1 MGDDT
6 ATYLAANIASLN
18 KGKNMF
24 VGNLPR
30 SKVDCVGIFDTGGG
44 PPRQDYAINEPSI
57 QIDVRKRASSYTAA
71 MTLAQTIFKL
81 LNRKQ
86 NLTIG
91 TKDVMLVKAIN
102 DPQVVGLDDNN
113 RWIVTMNFT
122 FIVRD
127 PYAEEA

>member
-1 MGDDT
+1 MGDDV
-6 ATYLAANIASLN
+6 ATYLAANTSLN
-18 KGKNMF
+18 QGKDMF
-24 VGNLPR
+24 VGNMPKSR
-30 SKVDCVGIFDTGGG
+30 NNCVGIFDTGGG
-44 PPRQDYAINEPSI
+44 PPRQDYPVNELSV
-57 QIDVRKRASSYTAA
+57 QIDVRKKASSYTAA

-81 LNRKQ
+81 LNRKD

-91 TKDVMLVKAIN
+91 TKDVMMVKAIN